1 MYVKVSVCMAVYNG
15 EQYLHE
21 QVASI
26 LLQLGSKDE
35 VVIADDA
42 SRDRSVAIL
51 ESFGDP
57 RIRIIR
63 HAENRGV
70 LKTFERA
77 LREASGEIIFLAD
90 QDDIWRED
98 KVERMKGM
106 FLSCPDLTLVIS
118 DASIID
124 AEGRIIG
131 ESQFQRRPYH
141 AGLMRNLLQNGDL
154 GCAMAFR
161 RCLLKDCL
169 PFPADTP
176 MHDMWI
182 GMVNRMVGKTGLIR
196 EPLMYY
202 RRHGN
207 NTTSDKRSSM
217 TQKLR
222 WRYAL
227 VKNLTWCYLRKAKLA
242 SYGSAALG
250 K

>member
-1 MYVKVSVCMAVYNG
+1 
-15 EQYLHE
+15 
-21 QVASI
+21 
-26 LLQLGSKDE
+26 
-35 VVIADDA
+35 
-42 SRDRSVAIL
+42 
-51 ESFGDP
+51 
-57 RIRIIR
+57 
-63 HAENRGV
+63 
-70 LKTFERA
+70 
-77 LREASGEIIFLAD
+77 
-90 QDDIWRED
+90 
-98 KVERMKGM
+98 MKGM

-176 MHDMWI
+176 MHDIWI
-182 GMVNRMVGKTGLIR
+182 GMVNRMVGKARLIR

-217 TQKLR
+217 MQKLR

-227 VKNLTWCYLRKAKLA
+227 AKNLTWRYLQKVKLA
-242 SYGSAALG
+242 GYGSGTKDKKLIP
-250 K
+250 